1 MRQVRWAVAIAV
13 IVLAGFWLLPSSLGG
28 QTTYVS
34 TYGNSMEPSFKA
46 GDLAVLRPAG
56 TYSTGDVV
64 AYRSELLGT
73 TVMHRIVG
81 IEDAHYSLKGDNN
94 SWLDPEQPA
103 ESHLIGKLAFQVPQG
118 GLWLDRLTSPPVLGL
133 IAFALV
139 ASGGT
144 AAATRKKRRNR
155 RATVSR
161 HLSDRRAKPLP
172 AAGLAISNLSPSL
185 RLAAGGAALV
195 AVLGASLGVAAWAGP
210 LEESSSAAVQ
220 SGTSMKFSYTADV
233 GRSAAYDGTTA
244 VSPAPVF
251 RKLADTV
258 QVDFTYEGEP
268 GTVAVDAELSSPSGW
283 RSTVPLAEPQTFSGR
298 AYDGKVTLDLEA
310 LQAKADAAAA
320 ATGLPAAP
328 VALTV
333 VPKVATESGAE
344 FNPELKLTLAPLQL
358 AMVGGEEALTV
369 TDSST
374 NQQTVMAPR
383 TIGFNSWRITA
394 ETARILSAL
403 LVLAGV
409 VTGAAVLLLAHRS
422 APVDEATAILR
433 RYANLLV
440 HVHPMTTP
448 QGHPVIDV
456 TTFATLAKLAE
467 RYGLLVLHWNRS
479 GVETFIVRDEN
490 ITYRY
495 RPGASRPA
503 ADPAVTPDVQN
514 ASAVELLP
522 KR

>member
-13 IVLAGFWLLPSSLGG
+13 TALVGFWFLPSSLGG

-34 TYGNSMEPSFKA
+34 TYGISMEPQFRA
-46 GDLAVLRPAG
+46 GDLAVLRPADA
-56 TYSTGDVV
+56 YSTGDVV
-64 AYRSELLGT
+64 AYHSELLDT

-81 IEDAHYSLKGDNN
+81 DEDGRYTFQGDNN
-94 SWLDPEQPA
+94 SWLDPERPISDQ
-103 ESHLIGKLAFQVPQG
+103 LIGKLALQVPQG

-133 IAFALV
+133 IAFALI

-144 AAATRKKRRNR
+144 AVTTQKLRRKRR
-155 RATVSR
+155 AALSR
-161 HLSDRRAKPLP
+161 HISDRPAKPLP
-172 AAGLAISNLSPSL
+172 TAGLSISSLSPSL
-185 RLAAGGAALV
+185 RVAAGSAAVV
-195 AVLGASLGVAAWAGP
+195 AVLGASLGVAAWTGP
-210 LEESSSAAVQ
+210 LEEASSAEVQ
-220 SGTSMKFSYTADV
+220 SGTNMKFSYTADV

-244 VSPAPVF
+244 VSPDPVF

-258 QVDFTYEGEP
+258 QVDFAYEGEP
-268 GTVAVDAELSSPSGW
+268 GTVAVSAELSSPSGW
-283 RSTVPLAEPQTFSGR
+283 RSTVPLAEPQTFSGST
-298 AYDGKVTLDLEA
+298 YDGKVTLDLEA

-320 ATGLPAAP
+320 ATGLAASP

-344 FNPELKLTLAPLQL
+344 FNPELKLNLAPLQL
-358 AMVGGEEALTV
+358 ALVGGEESLTV

-383 TIGFNSWRITA
+383 TIGFNSWSITA
-394 ETARILSAL
+394 EAARILSAL
-403 LVLAGV
+403 LLLAGV
-409 VTGAAVLLLAHRS
+409 ITAAAVLLLAHRS
-422 APVDEATAILR
+422 APVDEATAIRR

-440 HVHPMTTP
+440 RVHPMTAP
-448 QGHPVIDV
+448 QGRPVIDV

-479 GVETFIVRDEN
+479 GVETFIVQDEN

-495 RPGASRPA
+495 RPGASASTGEPERA
-503 ADPAVTPDVQN
+503 PDVQDVTT
-514 ASAVELLP
+514 SDLLD
-522 KR
+522 K